1 MGAAQQLTLK
11 VLKAQ
16 CQAQE
21 ERYPGYRV
29 DLATRLRT
37 ILQMVRQS
45 GGSHVRDKVATE
57 LQDFGDTL
65 GRKTAA
71 AEPLSDAQ
79 GEKP

>member
-1 MGAAQQLTLK
+1 MGSTQHLTLK

-29 DLATRLRT
+29 DVANRLRA
-37 ILQMVRQS
+37 ILQLVRQTS
-45 GGSHVRDKVATE
+45 GVNVRDKVAAE

-65 GRKTAA
+65 GRKAA
-71 AEPLSDAQ
+71 ATEPPTSA
-79 GEKP
+79 

>member
-1 MGAAQQLTLK
+1 VGAAQQLTLK

-29 DLATRLRT
+29 DVANRLRA
-37 ILQMVRQS
+37 ILQLVRQTS
-45 GGSHVRDKVATE
+45 ATGVKDKVAAE

-65 GRKTAA
+65 GRKSA
-71 AEPLSDAQ
+71 AEPPA
-79 GEKP
+79 EA

>member
-1 MGAAQQLTLK
+1 VGAAQQLTLK

-29 DLATRLRT
+29 DVANRLRA
-37 ILQMVRQS
+37 ILQLVRQTS
-45 GGSHVRDKVATE
+45 ATGVKEKVASE

-65 GRKTAA
+65 GRKTPT
-71 AEPLSDAQ
+71 AEAPPEA
-79 GEKP
+79 

>member
-29 DLATRLRT
+29 DLANRLRA
-37 ILQMVRQS
+37 ILQLVRQTATT
-45 GGSHVRDKVATE
+45 GVKDKVAAE
-57 LQDFGDTL
+57 LQDFGETL
-65 GRKTAA
+65 ARKTAQP
-71 AEPLSDAQ
+71 ES
-79 GEKP
+79 

>member
-29 DLATRLRT
+29 DVANRLRA
-37 ILQMVRQS
+37 ILQLVRQTS
-45 GGSHVRDKVATE
+45 GASARDKVAAE

-65 GRKTAA
+65 GRKTPRTEPS
-71 AEPLSDAQ
+71 AEA
-79 GEKP
+79 

>member
-16 CQAQE
+16 CQALE

-29 DLATRLRT
+29 DVATRLRT
-37 ILQMVRQS
+37 ILQQVRQT
-45 GGSHVRDKVATE
+45 GGANVKEKVAAE

-65 GRKTAA
+65 GRKTPTSESTTEA
-71 AEPLSDAQ
+71 
-79 GEKP
+79 

>member
-16 CQAQE
+16 CQALE

-29 DLATRLRT
+29 DVALRLKT
-37 ILQMVRQS
+37 ILQLVRQTA
-45 GGSHVRDKVATE
+45 GSNVREKVASE

-65 GRKTAA
+65 GRKTPAPEQTPEA
-71 AEPLSDAQ
+71 
-79 GEKP
+79 

>member
-29 DLATRLRT
+29 DVANRLRA
-37 ILQMVRQS
+37 ILQLVRQTS
-45 GGSHVRDKVATE
+45 GTNARDKVAAE

-71 AEPLSDAQ
+71 TEPPA
-79 GEKP
+79 GA

>member
-29 DLATRLRT
+29 DVATRLRA
-37 ILQMVRQS
+37 ILQIVRQTS
-45 GGSHVRDKVATE
+45 GAQARDKVAAE

-65 GRKTAA
+65 GRKTATTDTPA
-71 AEPLSDAQ
+71 DAN
-79 GEKP
+79 GGKT

>member
-29 DLATRLRT
+29 DLANRLRA
-37 ILQMVRQS
+37 ILQLVRPPV
-45 GGSHVRDKVATE
+45 GSLARDKIASE

-65 GRKTAA
+65 GRKTAT
-71 AEPLSDAQ
+71 AERTA
-79 GEKP
+79 GEKS